1 MKKKVIV
8 IGGGVSGLTS
18 AIYLSRY
25 NFDTKVFTGY
35 SYGSLSETPIVEN
48 FPGFPEGISGMELLE
63 KMEVQAEKFGAE
75 IISASVERIDF
86 KGSYIVDDSG
96 DEYFYDALV
105 IATGSTP
112 TPLKTEGIECC
123 KNNIHYCATCDG
135 ILYKDKDVVVVGGG
149 DTALTEALYLSE
161 LAKSVTMIVR
171 RNVWRGT
178 PKLVE
183 KVENKNNIRLKMG
196 KTIKKLTN
204 TGNNIE
210 IDFNESE
217 EKIFVD
223 GIFVSIGNNPN
234 NNLFIDEFNK
244 SGCISRLNNV
254 WVCGDC
260 LENMYKQA
268 IVSAGEGAQ
277 VAIEIFK
284 EFQ

>member
-1 MKKKVIV
+1 MKKKVVV
-8 IGGGVSGLTS
+8 IGSGVSGLTS

-48 FPGFPEGISGMELLE
+48 FPGFPNGISGMELLE
-63 KMEVQAEKFGAE
+63 NMEMQAEKFGAE
-75 IISASVERIDF
+75 IIAGSVERIDF

-96 DEYFYDALV
+96 DEYSYDALV

-112 TPLKTEGIECC
+112 TPLKNEGVEDC
-123 KNNIHYCATCDG
+123 KNNIHHCATCDG
-135 ILYKDKDVVVVGGG
+135 VLYKGKDVAVVGGG

-183 KVENKNNIRLKMG
+183 KVESKNNIHLKMG
-196 KTIKKLTN
+196 CTIDKLIKN
-204 TGNNIE
+204 ENNIE
-210 IDFNESE
+210 ITFNEVEDS
-217 EKIFVD
+217 IFVN
-223 GIFVSIGNNPN
+223 GIFVSIGNKPN

-244 SGCISRLNNV
+244 SNCVNRLNNV

-260 LENMYKQA
+260 LDNMYKQA
-268 IVSAGEGAQ
+268 IVSAGEGAK